1 MIDRMRV
8 LFSCRPLTGHLHPL
22 LPLARAAAAA
32 GHDVAVATAEP
43 ALSDARDHGFAA
55 FSAGPGIEAREAF
68 VRDLPDLRTLAPE
81 EHRALFFTQ
90 LFVGIELA
98 PRLRDLSAIIERW
111 TPDVI
116 VHEVAE
122 PAAPIAATAAG
133 LPYVTS
139 GFGPLL
145 SPTIAAQ
152 VGQAAAPH
160 WRAAGLA
167 PHPRGG
173 LYEHLYFDPC
183 PPALQ
188 LAAIRDVPAVPL
200 RVTPL
205 PTARSSGARPTTVYV
220 TFGTLWN
227 RDLDAFRVV
236 LEALSAHPVDVVVT
250 LGADGDP
257 AALGAQP
264 ANVQVHRFVAQAELL
279 PRCDAVIAHGGAG
292 TMLGALAHGLPLL
305 LLPQGADQ
313 HYNAERVAAAGAG
326 LSRRTGA
333 GHGIHA
339 RARHRH
345 AARRRATARRRTA
358 GRRRARRDAWTRQR
372 RCTPAGRQ
380 RGVIGETVRR
390 WPRASRSTPTRCST
404 R

>member
-1 MIDRMRV
+1 M
-8 LFSCRPLTGHLHPL
+8 
-22 LPLARAAAAA
+22 
-32 GHDVAVATAEP
+32 
-43 ALSDARDHGFAA
+43 
-55 FSAGPGIEAREAF
+55 
-68 VRDLPDLRTLAPE
+68 
-81 EHRALFFTQ
+81 FFTQ
-90 LFVGIELA
+90 LFVGVELA
-98 PRLRDLSAIIERW
+98 PRLRDLRVIIDRW

-145 SPTIAAQ
+145 SPAIAAQ
-152 VGQAAAPH
+152 VGRAAAPH
-160 WRAAGLA
+160 WRGAGLA

-173 LYEHLYFDPC
+173 LYEHLYLDPC

-188 LAAIRDVPAVPL
+188 LAAIHDVPAVPM

-205 PTARSSGARPTTVYV
+205 PTARSAGTQPATVYV
-220 TFGTLWN
+220 TFGTVWN

-236 LEALSAHPVDVVVT
+236 LAALSAHAVDVVVT

-264 ANVQVHRFVAQAELL
+264 DNVHVHRFIAQEELL
-279 PRCDAVIAHGGAG
+279 PRCDAVISHGGAG

-313 HYNAERVAAAGAG
+313 HYNAERVVAAGAG
-326 LSRRTGA
+326 LSVAPAQATTA
-333 GHGIHA
+333 TIA
-339 RARHRH
+339 RAVDTLLGDAERAPAHSGSPPRSPPCPGPTAPLHTCRRSPVRRHPSRIH
-345 AARRRATARRRTA
+345 RPCQLSRRVSGARWPASPLA
-358 GRRRARRDAWTRQR
+358 GRSCASA
-372 RCTPAGRQ
+372 C
-380 RGVIGETVRR
+380 
-390 WPRASRSTPTRCST
+390 WPSRSAASAAITAT
-404 R
+404 

>member
-1 MIDRMRV
+1 M
-8 LFSCRPLTGHLHPL
+8 
-22 LPLARAAAAA
+22 
-32 GHDVAVATAEP
+32 
-43 ALSDARDHGFAA
+43 
-55 FSAGPGIEAREAF
+55 
-68 VRDLPDLRTLAPE
+68 
-81 EHRALFFTQ
+81 FFTQ
-90 LFVGIELA
+90 LFVGVELA

-145 SPTIAAQ
+145 SPAIAAQ

-160 WRAAGLA
+160 WRGAGLA
-167 PHPRGG
+167 PHPRAG

-188 LAAIRDVPAVPL
+188 LAAIHDLPAVPV

-205 PTARSSGARPTTVYV
+205 PAARSVSAHPATVYV
-220 TFGTLWN
+220 TFGTVWN
-227 RDLDAFRVV
+227 RDLDVFRVV
-236 LEALSAHPVDVVVT
+236 LAALAAHPVEVVVT
-250 LGADGDP
+250 LGVDGDP

-264 ANVQVHRFVAQAELL
+264 DNVQVHRFIAQADLL
-279 PRCDAVIAHGGAG
+279 PRCDAVISHGGAG

-313 HYNAERVAAAGAG
+313 HYNAERVVAAGAG
-326 LSRRTGA
+326 LSVAPAQAT
-333 GHGIHA
+333 
-339 RARHRH
+339 
-345 AARRRATARRRTA
+345 RATIARVVDTLLGDATLRA
-358 GRRRARRDAWTRQR
+358 GAQRVAAEIAAMPGPDSAVGHLQALTRSLA
-372 RCTPAGRQ
+372 TG
-380 RGVIGETVRR
+380 
-390 WPRASRSTPTRCST
+390 
-404 R
+404 

>member
-1 MIDRMRV
+1 MIDRVRV
-8 LFSCRPLTGHLHPL
+8 LFSCRPLTGHLYPL
-22 LPLARAAAAA
+22 LPLAHAAVAA
-32 GHDVAVATAEP
+32 GHEVAFATAEP

-55 FSAGPGIEAREAF
+55 FAAGPGREARDAF
-68 VRDLPDLRTLAPE
+68 VGNLPNLRALTPE
-81 EHRALFFTQ
+81 EHRAVFFTQ
-90 LFVGIELA
+90 LFVGVELE

-111 TPDVI
+111 APDVV

-122 PAAPIAATAAG
+122 LAAPIAATAAR

-145 SPTIAAQ
+145 SPAIAAQ
-152 VGQAAAPH
+152 VGQATAPH

-167 PHPRGG
+167 PHPRAG

-188 LAAIRDVPAVPL
+188 LAAIRDLPTVPV

-205 PTARSSGARPTTVYV
+205 PTARSANGHPATVYV
-220 TFGTLWN
+220 TFGTVWN
-227 RDLDAFRVV
+227 RELDAFRVV
-236 LEALSAHPVDVVVT
+236 LAALSAHAVDVVVT
-250 LGADGDP
+250 LGLDGDP

-264 ANVQVHRFVAQAELL
+264 DNVHIHRFIPQAELL

-313 HYNAERVAAAGAG
+313 HYNAERVTAAGAG
-326 LSRRTGA
+326 LSVAPAQATTA
-333 GHGIHA
+333 TIA
-339 RARHRH
+339 RAVDTLLGDTRLRAGALRV
-345 AARRRATARRRTA
+345 AAEIAAMPGPDSGVAHLQALTRPLAT
-358 GRRRARRDAWTRQR
+358 
-372 RCTPAGRQ
+372 
-380 RGVIGETVRR
+380 E
-390 WPRASRSTPTRCST
+390 
-404 R
+404 

>member
-1 MIDRMRV
+1 MRV

-22 LPLARAAAAA
+22 VPLARAAAAA
-32 GHDVAVATAEP
+32 GHEVAFATAEP
-43 ALSDARDHGFAA
+43 ALSDARGHGFAA
-55 FSAGPGIEAREAF
+55 FPAGPGREAREAF
-68 VRDLPDLRTLAPE
+68 VESHPDLRSLAPE
-81 EHRALFFTQ
+81 AHRAAFFTQ
-90 LFVGIELA
+90 LFVGVELA
-98 PRLRDLSAIIERW
+98 PRLRDLGAIIERW
-111 TPDVI
+111 APDVL

-145 SPTIAAQ
+145 SPAIATE

-160 WRAAGLA
+160 WRGAGLT

-173 LYEHLYFDPC
+173 LYEHLYLDPC

-188 LAAIRDVPAVPL
+188 LAAIHDLPAVPV

-205 PTARSSGARPTTVYV
+205 PLARSVSAGPATVYV
-220 TFGTLWN
+220 TFGTVWN

-236 LEALSAHPVDVVVT
+236 LAALSAHAVDVVVT
-250 LGADGDP
+250 LGVDGDP

-264 ANVQVHRFVAQAELL
+264 DNVHVHRFIAQAELL
-279 PRCDAVIAHGGAG
+279 PRCDAVISHGGAG

-313 HYNAERVAAAGAG
+313 HYNAERVVAAGAG
-326 LSRRTGA
+326 LSLAPAQATSA
-333 GHGIHA
+333 TIA
-339 RARHRH
+339 RAVDTLLGDAGLRAGAQRV
-345 AARRRATARRRTA
+345 AAEIAAMPGPDSVVA
-358 GRRRARRDAWTRQR
+358 HLQALTRPPNAMLPPD
-372 RCTPAGRQ
+372 PA
-380 RGVIGETVRR
+380 
-390 WPRASRSTPTRCST
+390 
-404 R
+404 

>member
-1 MIDRMRV
+1 MIGRVRV

-22 LPLARAAAAA
+22 VPLAQAAVAA
-32 GHDVAVATAEP
+32 GHEVAFATAEP
-43 ALSDARDHGFAA
+43 ALSDARGHGFAA
-55 FSAGPGIEAREAF
+55 FSTGPGKEARDAF
-68 VRDLPDLRTLAPE
+68 VGNLRGLAPE
-81 EHRALFFTQ
+81 EHRAVFFTQ
-90 LFVGIELA
+90 LFVGVELE
-98 PRLRDLSAIIERW
+98 PRLCDLSAIIERW
-111 TPDVI
+111 APDVI

-122 PAAPIAATAAG
+122 LAAPIAATAAG

-145 SPTIAAQ
+145 SPAIAEQ

-183 PPALQ
+183 PRALQ
-188 LAAIRDVPAVPL
+188 LAAIRDLPAVPV

-205 PTARSSGARPTTVYV
+205 PAARSVNARPATVYV
-220 TFGTLWN
+220 TFGTVWN

-236 LEALSAHPVDVVVT
+236 LAALSAHPVDVVVT
-250 LGADGDP
+250 LGVDGDP

-264 ANVQVHRFVAQAELL
+264 DNVHIHRFIAQAELL

-326 LSRRTGA
+326 LSVAPAQATSA
-333 GHGIHA
+333 TIA
-339 RARHRH
+339 RAVDTLLGDARLRVGAQRVAAEIAAMPGPDGAVAHLQALTRDNRRS
-345 AARRRATARRRTA
+345 AAR
-358 GRRRARRDAWTRQR
+358 GHQ
-372 RCTPAGRQ
+372 P
-380 RGVIGETVRR
+380 
-390 WPRASRSTPTRCST
+390 
-404 R
+404 

>member
-1 MIDRMRV
+1 MIDRVRV
-8 LFSCRPLTGHLHPL
+8 LFSCRPLTGHLYPL
-22 LPLARAAAAA
+22 VPVARATTAA
-32 GHDVAVATAEP
+32 GHEVAFATAEP
-43 ALSDARDHGFAA
+43 ALSDALGDGFAA
-55 FSAGPGIEAREAF
+55 FSAGPGREAREAF
-68 VRDLPDLRTLAPE
+68 VANLPDLRGLAPE
-81 EHRALFFTQ
+81 EHRAVFFTQ
-90 LFVGIELA
+90 LFVGVELA
-98 PRLRDLSAIIERW
+98 PRLRDLRAIIERW

-122 PAAPIAATAAG
+122 PAAPIAAAAAG

-145 SPTIAAQ
+145 SPAIAAQ
-152 VGQAAAPH
+152 VGRAAAPH
-160 WRAAGLA
+160 WRAAGLV

-188 LAAIRDVPAVPL
+188 LAAIRDVPAVPV

-205 PTARSSGARPTTVYV
+205 PSPAASAHPPTVYV

-227 RDLDAFRVV
+227 RDLDAFRVI
-236 LEALSAHPVDVVVT
+236 LAALSAHPVDVVVT
-250 LGADGDP
+250 LGVDGDP

-264 ANVQVHRFVAQAELL
+264 DNVHVHRFIPQAELL

-313 HYNAERVAAAGAG
+313 HFNAERVVAAGAG
-326 LSRRTGA
+326 LSLAPQQATSA
-333 GHGIHA
+333 AIA
-339 RARHRH
+339 RAIDTLLGDARLRAGAQRVAGEI
-345 AARRRATARRRTA
+345 AAMPGPDT
-358 GRRRARRDAWTRQR
+358 
-372 RCTPAGRQ
+372 
-380 RGVIGETVRR
+380 GVAHLEALA
-390 WPRASRSTPTRCST
+390 PP
-404 R
+404 

>member
-8 LFSCRPLTGHLHPL
+8 LFSCRPLTGHLYPL
-22 LPLARAAAAA
+22 VPLARVAAAA
-32 GHDVAVATAEP
+32 GHEVAFATAEP
-43 ALSDARDHGFAA
+43 ALSDARAHGFAA
-55 FSAGPGIEAREAF
+55 FSAGPGIEARETF
-68 VRDLPDLRTLAPE
+68 VRNLPDLRALAPE

-90 LFVGIELA
+90 LFVGVELA

-145 SPTIAAQ
+145 APTIASQ
-152 VGQAAAPH
+152 VGRAAAPH

-188 LAAIRDVPAVPL
+188 LAAIRDVPAVPV

-205 PTARSSGARPTTVYV
+205 PAARAPGLRPATVYV

-264 ANVQVHRFVAQAELL
+264 DNVHVHRFVPQAELL

-292 TMLGALAHGLPLL
+292 TMLGALAHGLPML

-326 LSRRTGA
+326 LSLAPGQATGSTL
-333 GHGIHA
+333 A
-339 RARHRH
+339 RAIGTLLGDGRLRAGAQRV
-345 AARRRATARRRTA
+345 AAELAAMPGPDTAVAHLQALT
-358 GRRRARRDAWTRQR
+358 RRD
-372 RCTPAGRQ
+372 PDH
-380 RGVIGETVRR
+380 
-390 WPRASRSTPTRCST
+390 
-404 R
+404 

>member
-1 MIDRMRV
+1 MIERMRV
-8 LFSCRPLTGHLHPL
+8 LFTCRPLTGHLYPL
-22 LPLARAAAAA
+22 VPLARATAAA
-32 GHDVAVATAEP
+32 GHEVAFATGEP
-43 ALSDARDHGFAA
+43 ALSDARGQGFAV
-55 FSAGPGIEAREAF
+55 FSAGLGSEAREAF
-68 VRDLPDLRTLAPE
+68 VKDLPDLRALSPQ
-81 EHRALFFTQ
+81 EHRAVFFTQ
-90 LFVGIELA
+90 LFVGVELA
-98 PRLRDLSAIIERW
+98 PRLEDLNAIIERW
-111 TPDVI
+111 APDVI

-145 SPTIAAQ
+145 SPAIAEQ
-152 VGQAAAPH
+152 VGTAAAPH

-188 LAAIRDVPAVPL
+188 VAAIRDVPAVAV

-205 PTARSSGARPTTVYV
+205 PTARRAGSQPATVYL

-227 RDLDAFRVV
+227 RDLEAFRVV
-236 LEALSAHPVDVVVT
+236 LTALSAHPVDVVVT
-250 LGADGDP
+250 LGVGGDP

-264 ANVQVHRFVAQAELL
+264 DNVQVHRFIPQAELL

-313 HYNAERVAAAGAG
+313 HYNAQRVAAAGAG
-326 LSRRTGA
+326 LSLAPAQATGA
-333 GHGIHA
+333 TLA
-339 RARHRH
+339 RAIDTLLGDVRLRAGAQRV
-345 AARRRATARRRTA
+345 AAEIAAMPGPETGVAHLQA
-358 GRRRARRDAWTRQR
+358 LTRSQ
-372 RCTPAGRQ
+372 C
-380 RGVIGETVRR
+380 
-390 WPRASRSTPTRCST
+390 
-404 R
+404 

>member
-1 MIDRMRV
+1 MIDRVRV
-8 LFSCRPLTGHLHPL
+8 LFSCRPLTGHLYPL
-22 LPLARAAAAA
+22 VPLARAAAEA
-32 GHDVAVATAEP
+32 GHEVAFATAEP
-43 ALSDARDHGFAA
+43 ALSDARGKGFAA
-55 FSAGPGIEAREAF
+55 FSAGPGREAREAF
-68 VRDLPDLRTLAPE
+68 VGTHPDLRALGPE
-81 EHRALFFTQ
+81 EHRAVFFTQ
-90 LFVGIELA
+90 LFVGLELA
-98 PRLRDLSAIIERW
+98 PRLRDLRVIIERW

-145 SPTIAAQ
+145 SPAIAAQ
-152 VGQAAAPH
+152 VGRAAAPH
-160 WRAAGLA
+160 WRGAGLA

-173 LYEHLYFDPC
+173 LYEHLYLDPC

-188 LAAIRDVPAVPL
+188 VAAIHDVPAVPM

-205 PTARSSGARPTTVYV
+205 PTARSAGTQPATVYV
-220 TFGTLWN
+220 TFGTVWN

-236 LEALSAHPVDVVVT
+236 LAALSAHAVDVVVT

-264 ANVQVHRFVAQAELL
+264 DNVHVHRFIAQEELL
-279 PRCDAVIAHGGAG
+279 PRCDAVISHGGAG

-313 HYNAERVAAAGAG
+313 HYNAERVVAAGAG
-326 LSRRTGA
+326 LSVAPAQATTA
-333 GHGIHA
+333 TIA
-339 RARHRH
+339 RAVDTLLGDATLRAGAQRV
-345 AARRRATARRRTA
+345 AAEIASMPGADSA
-358 GRRRARRDAWTRQR
+358 VAHLQALTRPQ
-372 RCTPAGRQ
+372 
-380 RGVIGETVRR
+380 
-390 WPRASRSTPTRCST
+390 ASL
-404 R
+404 

>member
-1 MIDRMRV
+1 MLSTSVGSAMIDRVRV
-8 LFSCRPLTGHLHPL
+8 LFTCRPLTGHLYPL
-22 LPLARAAAAA
+22 VPLARAAAAA
-32 GHDVAVATAEP
+32 GHEVAFATAEP
-43 ALSDARDHGFAA
+43 ALSDARRQGFAA
-55 FSAGPGIEAREAF
+55 FSAGPGSEAREAF
-68 VRDLPDLRTLAPE
+68 VKTLPDPRALTPQ

-90 LFVGIELA
+90 LFVGVELA
-98 PRLRDLSAIIERW
+98 PRLRDLSGIIERW

-122 PAAPIAATAAG
+122 LAAPIAATVAG

-145 SPTIAAQ
+145 APAIAAQ
-152 VGQAAAPH
+152 VGAAAAPH

-188 LAAIRDVPAVPL
+188 LAAIHDVRAVPV

-205 PTARSSGARPTTVYV
+205 PTARPAGTDPATVYV

-236 LEALSAHPVDVVVT
+236 LAALSAHPVDVVVT

-264 ANVQVHRFVAQAELL
+264 ENVHVHRFIPQAELL

-313 HYNAERVAAAGAG
+313 HYNAQRVTAAGAALTLAPAQATSATIERAIDTLLG
-326 LSRRTGA
+326 DAQLRAGA
-333 GHGIHA
+333 QRVATEI
-339 RARHRH
+339 
-345 AARRRATARRRTA
+345 AAMPGPDTAAAHLQALTRPLAT
-358 GRRRARRDAWTRQR
+358 
-372 RCTPAGRQ
+372 
-380 RGVIGETVRR
+380 E
-390 WPRASRSTPTRCST
+390 
-404 R
+404 

>member
-1 MIDRMRV
+1 MLVDRSGSGMIDRVRV

-22 LPLARAAAAA
+22 VPLARAATAA
-32 GHDVAVATAEP
+32 GHEVAFATAEP
-43 ALSDARDHGFAA
+43 ALSDARGQGFAA
-55 FSAGPGIEAREAF
+55 FSSGQGIEAREAF
-68 VRDLPDLRTLAPE
+68 VESLPDLRALPLE
-81 EHRALFFTQ
+81 EHRAVFFTQ

-98 PRLRDLSAIIERW
+98 PRLRDLSAIVERW

-152 VGQAAAPH
+152 VGRAAAPH

-173 LYEHLYFDPC
+173 LYERLYFDPC

-188 LAAIRDVPAVPL
+188 LAAIRDVPAVPV

-205 PTARSSGARPTTVYV
+205 PAARSAGAHPPTVYV

-227 RDLDAFRVV
+227 RDLNAFRVV
-236 LEALSAHPVDVVVT
+236 LDALSAHPVDVVVT
-250 LGADGDP
+250 LGVDGDP

-264 ANVQVHRFVAQAELL
+264 DNVHVHRFIAQAELL

-313 HYNAERVAAAGAG
+313 YYNAERVAAAGAG
-326 LSRRTGA
+326 LSLTPA
-333 GHGIHA
+333 HATSSTIA
-339 RARHRH
+339 RAIDTLLGDTQLRAGAQRV
-345 AARRRATARRRTA
+345 AAELAAMPGPDSAVAHLQALTRR
-358 GRRRARRDAWTRQR
+358 
-372 RCTPAGRQ
+372 
-380 RGVIGETVRR
+380 
-390 WPRASRSTPTRCST
+390 
-404 R
+404 

>member
-1 MIDRMRV
+1 MASRR
-8 LFSCRPLTGHLHPL
+8 FRRGRAWR
-22 LPLARAAAAA
+22 LARRSC
-32 GHDVAVATAEP
+32 GN
-43 ALSDARDHGFAA
+43 
-55 FSAGPGIEAREAF
+55 
-68 VRDLPDLRTLAPE
+68 LPDLRALAPE

-90 LFVGIELA
+90 LFVGVELA

-145 SPTIAAQ
+145 SPAIAAQ
-152 VGQAAAPH
+152 VGRAAAPH

-205 PTARSSGARPTTVYV
+205 PTAPLRRCASNDGLCHLR
-220 TFGTLWN
+220 
-227 RDLDAFRVV
+227 
-236 LEALSAHPVDVVVT
+236 HPVE
-250 LGADGDP
+250 P
-257 AALGAQP
+257 
-264 ANVQVHRFVAQAELL
+264 
-279 PRCDAVIAHGGAG
+279 
-292 TMLGALAHGLPLL
+292 
-305 LLPQGADQ
+305 
-313 HYNAERVAAAGAG
+313 
-326 LSRRTGA
+326 
-333 GHGIHA
+333 
-339 RARHRH
+339 
-345 AARRRATARRRTA
+345 
-358 GRRRARRDAWTRQR
+358 
-372 RCTPAGRQ
+372 
-380 RGVIGETVRR
+380 
-390 WPRASRSTPTRCST
+390 
-404 R
+404 

>member
-1 MIDRMRV
+1 LVRV
-8 LFSCRPLTGHLHPL
+8 IWVDLYGSVFVRILFSCRPLTGHLHPL
-22 LPLARAAAAA
+22 LPLAQAAAAA
-32 GHDVAVATAEP
+32 GHEVAFATAEP
-43 ALSDARDHGFAA
+43 ALSDARGRGFEA

-68 VRDLPDLRTLAPE
+68 VRNLPDLRALTPE

-90 LFVGIELA
+90 LFVGVELA
-98 PRLRDLSAIIERW
+98 PRLRDLSAIVERW

-122 PAAPIAATAAG
+122 LAAPIAATAAG

-145 SPTIAAQ
+145 SPAVAAQ
-152 VGQAAAPH
+152 AGRAAAPH

-188 LAAIRDVPAVPL
+188 VAAIHDVPAVPM

-205 PTARSSGARPTTVYV
+205 PTVRFAGAHPATAYV

-227 RDLDAFRVV
+227 RDLDTFRAV
-236 LEALSAHPVDVVVT
+236 LAALSAHPVDVVVT

-264 ANVQVHRFVAQAELL
+264 EHVHIHRFIAQAELL

-305 LLPQGADQ
+305 VLPQGADQ
-313 HYNAERVAAAGAG
+313 YYNAERVAAAGAG
-326 LSRRTGA
+326 LSLAPELATSAAIAHAVDTLLGDARLRAGAQRVAAEIAAMPGPDTAVAHLQALARPLATG
-333 GHGIHA
+333 
-339 RARHRH
+339 
-345 AARRRATARRRTA
+345 
-358 GRRRARRDAWTRQR
+358 
-372 RCTPAGRQ
+372 
-380 RGVIGETVRR
+380 
-390 WPRASRSTPTRCST
+390 
-404 R
+404 